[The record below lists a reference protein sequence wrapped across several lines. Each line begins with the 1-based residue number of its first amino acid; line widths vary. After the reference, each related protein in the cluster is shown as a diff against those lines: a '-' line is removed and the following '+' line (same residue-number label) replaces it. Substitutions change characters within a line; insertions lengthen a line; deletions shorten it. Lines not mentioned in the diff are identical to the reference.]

1 MVGDKLA
8 LAVRGQLLGT
18 VTAGMQ
24 EVVLE
29 SPVLGEV
36 IPTVVFLLPA
46 VMSEAADKRGRKGA
60 LVQGGE
66 PQPFVLGSA
75 RLQFSLT
82 IMILRE
88 GFLGTQDADQL
99 WVVNREGKSF
109 GIPELDLIG
118 LALV

>member
-24 EVVLE
+24 EIMLE

-46 VMSEAADKRGRKGA
+46 VMSESADNRGGKCT

-66 PQPFVLGSA
+66 PQPFVLGGA
-75 RLQFSLT
+75 RLQRPLT
-82 IMILRE
+82 VVILRQ
-88 GFLGTQDADQL
+88 GFLGAQDADQF
-99 WVVNREGKSF
+99 WVVNREGKPF
-109 GIPELDLIG
+109 RIPELDLIG
-118 LALV
+118 LAFV